1 MLRITSF
8 YYSPK
13 NDLKIKG
20 EAMEVQV
27 LGAGNEVGKSAI
39 LVKDRKKVLLDCGV
53 KIQPEPPKYPE
64 LPDDIDASVISH
76 AHLDHCG
83 GAPMLANSQTPV
95 YMTNVTLEL
104 VSLLIRDS
112 IKVGIKQGYPT
123 PFGQQQLRAL
133 IKNTKTVNYGQKFTA
148 GDFSCSLFDAGH
160 IPGSSGVFMNNG
172 KKIFYTGDIQ
182 TEDSRLLRGCKLPK
196 ETDLLIIEST
206 YSSRN
211 HPPREKEDKRLLQ
224 AVEEVIGNDEAALI
238 PVFAVGRAQEVLLI
252 LEKYANKIAIDGM
265 ARAASDIVS
274 RYSHYLKD
282 KRLKNVMK
290 KIKFV
295 HTDEE
300 RMRVLKKRPI
310 IITSAGMLGGGP
322 AIHYLRLI
330 QKRHLSKVLF
340 TGFLVEES
348 PGRNLIQTKVFQN
361 AEEKFHVHC
370 DLQQFELSAHAG
382 RDGLFNIIET
392 LKPKQVITAHGE
404 HCKEFAKEIHEKY
417 NIEAY
422 APKNGESVRV

>member
-1 MLRITSF
+1 
-8 YYSPK
+8 
-13 NDLKIKG
+13 
-20 EAMEVQV
+20 MEVQV

-39 LVKDRKKVLLDCGV
+39 LVKDRKNVLLDCGV
-53 KIQPEPPKYPE
+53 KIQPEPPQYPD
-64 LPDDIDASVISH
+64 LPADIHASVISH

-83 GAPMLANSQTPV
+83 ATPLLTKSQIPV
-95 YMTNVTLEL
+95 YMTDVTREL
-104 VSLLIRDS
+104 VSLLIKDS

-123 PFGQQQLRAL
+123 PFGKPQLKAL
-133 IKNTKTVNYGQKFTA
+133 MKNTKVVNYGQKFNA
-148 GDFSCSLFDAGH
+148 GNFNCSLFDAGH
-160 IPGSSGVFMNNG
+160 IPGSSGVFMNND
-172 KKIFYTGDIQ
+172 KKVFYTGDIQ
-182 TEDSRLLRGCKLPK
+182 TEDSQLLRGCKLPK

-206 YSSRN
+206 YSNRN
-211 HPPREKEDKRLLQ
+211 HPPKEKEDKRLLT
-224 AVEEVIGNDEAALI
+224 AVEEAIGNDEVALI

-274 RYSHYLKD
+274 LYSHYLKD

-330 QKRHLSKVLF
+330 QKRQLSKVLF

-348 PGRNLIQTKVFQN
+348 PGRNLIQTKIFQN

-382 RDGLFNIIET
+382 RDGLFKIIEK
-392 LKPKQVITAHGE
+392 LKPKQVITVHGE

-422 APKNGESVRV
+422 APKNSETVRI